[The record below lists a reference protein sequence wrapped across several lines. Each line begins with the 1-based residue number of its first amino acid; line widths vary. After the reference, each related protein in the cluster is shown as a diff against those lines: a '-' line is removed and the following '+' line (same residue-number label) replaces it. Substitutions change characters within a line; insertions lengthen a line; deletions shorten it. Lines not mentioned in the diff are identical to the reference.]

1 MVNKFEAPD
10 FGYEVEIG
18 RVACQADGAVW
29 FKHGGTIVL
38 STVVAEPT
46 KEFPG
51 FLPLTVEYREQFSAA
66 GKIPGGYFKREG
78 KPTDKEILTGRLID
92 RALRPLFPADFFQ
105 QVQIVNTVYSV
116 DKEHVPGTIALIA
129 SSLALS
135 VSRIPFLEPVGLV
148 EMGRVNGAW
157 VVNPLYPDSIK
168 SDVRLIIAGTADG
181 ICMVEG
187 SAQELS
193 EKEFIDVMFIA
204 HEQIKKIVAWQRQI
218 QQEIGK
224 PKEDISGDLK
234 FDAALWTQRV
244 NTLLTD
250 DVLKS
255 MFIADKIDRGVRIKE
270 VRDLIDKQ
278 YEKEIEEQ
286 GISQTVIDF
295 VFDTQLRAKIV
306 DMIFALNK
314 RIDGRSFDQIR
325 RISVEVGLLPFT
337 HGSAL
342 FSRGRTQALVSAT
355 LGSGQDEQRI
365 DELMEDGE
373 FVGNFML
380 HYNFPP
386 FCTGEVRPMRGPG
399 RREIGH
405 GHLAASAIRN
415 VLPARDSFPY
425 TIRVVSDILECDG
438 SSSMATT
445 CGSTMALMNAGV
457 PIKSMVSGIA
467 MGLLMNDKG
476 DFKILSDI
484 AGFEDAFGLMDF
496 KVAGTDKGITAIQ
509 MDIKY
514 KGGLKRAVFEA
525 ALEQA
530 RQGRLYILGEMRKVM
545 SAPNPT
551 LSDLVPKVAT
561 VKIDT
566 DKIGMIIGTGGK
578 TIREISDKTKT
589 EISIEPDGLVKIYGA
604 PGADI
609 ETACNWINTLAGNID
624 IGMRYHGKIR
634 RFAEFGM
641 FVELVPGQDGLVHV
655 SNIPKQY
662 QRSFAQHF
670 KLDDVVLVEVVDF
683 DAVTGKI
690 RLRLLEEPKETK
702 K

>member
-1 MVNKFEAPD
+1 MVKKFQAPD

-29 FKHGGTIVL
+29 FKHGGTVVL

-66 GKIPGGYFKREG
+66 GKIPGGYYKREG

-116 DKEHVPGTIALIA
+116 DKEHIPGTIALIA

-135 VSRIPFLEPVGLV
+135 ISKIPFLEPVGVV
-148 EMGRVNGAW
+148 EIGRVNGAW
-157 VVNPLYPDSIK
+157 VINPLYQDSLK

-187 SAQELS
+187 SAKELS
-193 EKEFIDVMFIA
+193 EKEFVDVMFMA
-204 HEQIKKIVAWQRQI
+204 HEHIKKIVAWQYQI
-218 QQEIGK
+218 QKEINT
-224 PKEDISGDLK
+224 PKEVVTELN
-234 FDAALWTQRV
+234 FDAELWKKRV
-244 NTLLTD
+244 DDILTD

-255 MFIADKIDRGVRIKE
+255 LFITDKLNRGDRVDE
-270 VRDLIDKQ
+270 VRDVVIKQ
-278 YEKEIEEQ
+278 FEQEIKEQ
-286 GISQTVIDF
+286 NISQTVIDF

-306 DMIFALNK
+306 DMIFVLNK
-314 RIDGRSFDQIR
+314 RIDGRVFDQIR
-325 RISVEVGLLPFT
+325 QITIDIGLLPFT

-342 FSRGRTQALVSAT
+342 FTRGRTQALVSAT

-365 DELMEDGE
+365 EELMEDGE
-373 FVGNFML
+373 FAGNFML
-380 HYNFPP
+380 HYNFLP
-386 FCTGEVRPMRGPG
+386 FSTGEAKPMRGPG

-405 GHLAASAIRN
+405 GYLAASALKN
-415 VLPARDSFPY
+415 VLPDRETFPY
-425 TIRVVSDILECDG
+425 TIRVVSDILESDG
-438 SSSMATT
+438 STSMATT
-445 CGSTMALMNAGV
+445 CGSTMALMQGGV

-467 MGLLMNDKG
+467 MGLLMKEDG

-484 AGFEDAFGLMDF
+484 CGFEDAFGLMDF
-496 KVAGTDKGITAIQ
+496 KVAGTENGITAIQ

-514 KGGLKRAVFEA
+514 KGGLTRAIFEA

-530 RQGRLYILGEMRKVM
+530 RRGRLHILGEMRKVL
-545 SAPNPT
+545 SAPSPQ

-561 VKIDT
+561 IKIDT

-609 ETACNWINTLAGNID
+609 EMASNWINTLAGNID

-641 FVELVPGQDGLVHV
+641 FVELVPGQDGLVHI

-662 QRSFAQHF
+662 QKTFAKHF
-670 KLDDVVLVEVVDF
+670 KLDEVVLVEVVDF
-683 DAVTGKI
+683 DSVTGKI
-690 RLRLLEEPKETK
+690 RLRLLEENAEK